1 MYGQVTL
8 QNSAD
13 VEFRY
18 SAEKNTK
25 LGELNDIQGQLK
37 TELEAEDKLRNDTN
51 LLNSERNAAQT
62 QMNKTIDN
70 LEQLKQV
77 KAEDQ
82 DKTIIQSDIKD
93 LEEKM
98 GS

>member
-1 MYGQVTL
+1 MATASPDSDAGKLFQSAAEMYGQVTL

-37 TELEAEDKLRNDTN
+37 TELKRKINFE
-51 LLNSERNAAQT
+51 
-62 QMNKTIDN
+62 M
-70 LEQLKQV
+70 
-77 KAEDQ
+77 
-82 DKTIIQSDIKD
+82 IQFT
-93 LEEKM
+93 
-98 GS
+98 